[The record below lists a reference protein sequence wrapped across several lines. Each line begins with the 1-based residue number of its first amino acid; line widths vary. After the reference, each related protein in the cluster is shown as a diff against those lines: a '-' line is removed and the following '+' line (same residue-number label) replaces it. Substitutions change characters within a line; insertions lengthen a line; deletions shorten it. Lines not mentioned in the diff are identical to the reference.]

1 MPSADKPNWRYE
13 CYYFGSSGW
22 PSEAIWRV
30 ADDRHELWIGYPVL
44 FESVEDARAEWEK
57 RRNDLTVDAS
67 VEEDTRR
74 SGRQRWSLGWWQ
86 RYPEKKDEL
95 YYYSRDQETG
105 APTELQPDKT
115 GVPLD

>member
-1 MPSADKPNWRYE
+1 MTSVADPDWRYE

-30 ADDRHELWIGYPVL
+30 AGDRHELWISYPIL
-44 FESVEDARAEWEK
+44 FETIEAARSEWKK
-57 RRNDLTVDAS
+57 RRTEFTVDAS

-74 SGRQRWSLGWWQ
+74 SGRHRWSLGWWQ

-95 YYYSRDQETG
+95 YYYARDQETG
-105 APTELQPDKT
+105 EPTELQPDKN
-115 GVPLD
+115 GLVLD